1 MIKTFL
7 SIFSFG
13 VMLLPLSIVIDM
25 TKNDDKSPFIFLYLL
40 QFGTLFYS
48 GLYFFCMSIGVIK

>member
-1 MIKTFL
+1 MIETFL

-13 VMLLPLSIVIDM
+13 IMLLPLGIVVDM
-25 TKNDDKSPFIFLYLL
+25 TKNNDKSPFIFLYLL

-48 GLYFFCMSIGVIK
+48 GLYFFYMTIGVIK